1 MFELGKNMPS
11 IVDKYSINNEKYD
24 RRVKLTKADKEE
36 IYEAYKQGL
45 FSQREL
51 ASLFDVS
58 RRTIQF
64 VISPEK
70 LAENRQRRKE
80 KGGWKQYYDKNRN
93 TIEVREHRKY
103 KKLLLDSG
111 VELKKIA

>member
-24 RRVKLTKADKEE
+24 KRTKLTKADKQE

-64 VISPEK
+64 IIAPEK
-70 LAENRQRRKE
+70 LEENKQRRKE
-80 KGGWKQYYDKNRN
+80 RGGSKQYYDTDGN
-93 TIEVREHRKY
+93 TLAQKQHRDY
-103 KKLLLDSG
+103 KRFLLNSG
-111 VELKKIA
+111 VELKIVA